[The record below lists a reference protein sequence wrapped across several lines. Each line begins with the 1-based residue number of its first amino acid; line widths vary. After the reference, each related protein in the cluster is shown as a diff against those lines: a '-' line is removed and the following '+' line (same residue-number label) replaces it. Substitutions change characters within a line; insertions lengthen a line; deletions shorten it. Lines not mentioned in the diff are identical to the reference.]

1 MAKTAFRQKALVS
14 RPNQLD
20 HGRAF
25 YRRRAWG
32 KAFQSLSLADQA
44 SALAAGDLERL
55 ATAAYLTGRDLDFHR
70 FLDRAHHGHVEAGN
84 APRAARCAFWL
95 GLHLLFRGDTGQAS
109 GWLGRAQRLIEGR
122 DCAEQG
128 YLLLTV
134 AEQRLGEGKADVA
147 DATAAKAAGI
157 GGRFGDADLIA
168 CARHLQGR
176 ALIRQGQVQP
186 GLALLD
192 EVMLG
197 VIAGELSPMVTG
209 LIYCSVI
216 ETCRQV
222 HALKRAREWTTALA
236 RWCEQQ
242 PELVAFTA
250 TCLVHRAEVLQLSGD
265 WADAMAEACRA
276 CERVS
281 QEVERDPP
289 AAACYQKAELYRL
302 RGEFAAAEEA
312 YRSAARLGREPQPG
326 LALLRMAEGRTGA
339 ACAAIRRVVGAAI
352 DPLER
357 ARLLPAQIEIMLA
370 SGDTQEAR
378 GACLELEHIAGMFD
392 TDVLR
397 ATAAQA
403 RGAVELA
410 EGDASTALGPLRR
423 AFEAWRQ
430 LGAPYE
436 AARVRVLIGIACR
449 ALGDDEGGD
458 FEFGAARGVFERLG
472 AAPQLW
478 HLDSLCKGVTPG
490 HRHDPL
496 TARELQVLR
505 LVTVGKTNKA
515 IAAELCLSERTIDRH
530 VSNILAKLNVPSR
543 AAATAEAYH
552 RRLI

>member
-1 MAKTAFRQKALVS
+1 MR
-14 RPNQLD
+14 RPDQLD

-32 KAFQSLSLADQA
+32 KAFQALSLADQA
-44 SALAAGDLERL
+44 SALAADDLERL
-55 ATAAYLTGRDLDFHR
+55 ATAAYLSGRDLDFHR
-70 FLDRAHHGHVEAGN
+70 FLDRAHHGHIEAGN

-95 GLHLLFRGDTGQAS
+95 GLNLLFRGDTGQAS
-109 GWLGRAQRLIEGR
+109 GWLGRAQRLVEGR

-128 YLLLTV
+128 YLLLPV
-134 AEQRLGEGKADVA
+134 AEERLDEGKAEVA
-147 DATAAKAAGI
+147 DATASKAAEI
-157 GGRFGDADLIA
+157 GDRFGDADLIA

-176 ALIRQGQVQP
+176 ALIRRGHVQP

-192 EVMLG
+192 ETMLG
-197 VIAGELSPMVTG
+197 VISGELSPMVTG

-216 ETCRQV
+216 ETCQKV
-222 HALKRAREWTTALA
+222 LALKRAREWTTALA

-265 WADAMAEACRA
+265 WADALAEACRA

-281 QEVERDPP
+281 QEIGRNPP
-289 AAACYQKAELYRL
+289 AAAFYQKAELLRL

-312 YRSAARLGREPQPG
+312 YRSTARLGREPQPG
-326 LALLRMAEGRTGA
+326 LALLRIAQGRTDA
-339 ACAAIRRVVGAAI
+339 ACASIRRVVGAAI

-357 ARLLPAQIEIMLA
+357 ARLLPAQIEIELA
-370 SGDTQEAR
+370 TGDIQEAR
-378 GACLELEHIAGMFD
+378 GACRELEHIAETLD

-403 RGAVELA
+403 RGALELT
-410 EGDASTALGPLRR
+410 EGDADTALGHLRR
-423 AFEAWRQ
+423 AFEVWRQ

-449 ALGDDEGGD
+449 SVGDDEAGE
-458 FEFGAARGVFERLG
+458 FEFSAARDVFERLG
-472 AAPQLW
+472 AAPQLR
-478 HLDSLCKGVTPG
+478 HLASLCKSVTSG
-490 HRHDPL
+490 RRHETL

-505 LVTVGKTNKA
+505 LVTAGKTNKA
-515 IAAELCLSERTIDRH
+515 IAAELSLSERTIDRH
-530 VSNILAKLNVPSR
+530 VSNILTKLSVPSR
-543 AAATAEAYH
+543 AAATAEAYN
-552 RRLI
+552 RKLI